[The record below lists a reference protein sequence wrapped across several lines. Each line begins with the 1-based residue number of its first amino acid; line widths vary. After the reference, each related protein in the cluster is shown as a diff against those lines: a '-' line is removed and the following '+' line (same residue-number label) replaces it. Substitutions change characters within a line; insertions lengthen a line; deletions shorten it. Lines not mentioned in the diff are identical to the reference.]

1 MKRFLALLF
10 ALCLLAS
17 LLTACGGSPA
27 PESEAEPETPSSV
40 SPAPQESGPSAGDA
54 GASGSGDTEKK
65 PFVIQ
70 SVYDDYDVSGSP
82 DPAPT
87 ELLCQYFTD
96 RLSPEEYLVI
106 KPWEQSIPPAP
117 WEGDPETPW
126 TNYFVL
132 IYGSDIRLFQT
143 LLETYDG
150 PWTPIVFGDA
160 SYSLSDLMKAELDIR
175 SYMENNRELINA
187 KIENRGTFVH
197 VRNIMRGYEELKRFA
212 DDYPIPELFL
222 IEKPEEKVIDYAQI
236 REYS

>member
-27 PESEAEPETPSSV
+27 PESEAEPEAPSSV
-40 SPAPQESGPSAGDA
+40 SPAPQESGPSIEDA
-54 GASGSGDTEKK
+54 GASGSGDSEKE

-70 SVYDDYDVSGSP
+70 SVRNYYIVDSP
-82 DPAPT
+82 DPAPSR
-87 ELLCQYFTD
+87 LLCQYLTEH
-96 RLSPEEYLVI
+96 LSTGEYLTI
-106 KPWEQSIPPAP
+106 EPSEQYIPLAP
-117 WEGDPETPW
+117 WEEPDPEVSE
-126 TNYFVL
+126 TNYFLL
-132 IYGSDIRLFQT
+132 IYAEDIELIT
-143 LLETYDG
+143 GLLDSYDG
-150 PWTPIVFGDA
+150 PRTPVVFGEA
-160 SYSLSDLMKAELDIR
+160 SYSLSDLMQAELDIR